1 MKKIIIA
8 ALISGCL
15 LLACTAKKAI
25 TTPDPSKLAGTWE
38 LNSITG
44 SSTSFNEL
52 YPNKKPTIVFDLVT
66 NKISGYTGCNSF
78 NGPLNV
84 DVNKINFTE
93 AMATTR
99 MFCQGQGENVF
110 METLKK
116 VNTWSVSND
125 TTLNLIAGDIAVMR
139 FSKK

>member
-1 MKKIIIA
+1 
-8 ALISGCL
+8 
-15 LLACTAKKAI
+15 
-25 TTPDPSKLAGTWE
+25 
-38 LNSITG
+38 
-44 SSTSFNEL
+44 
-52 YPNKKPTIVFDLVT
+52 
-66 NKISGYTGCNSF
+66 
-78 NGPLNV
+78 
-84 DVNKINFTE
+84 
-93 AMATTR
+93 